1 LEAHDVALKPGGIYR
16 LEIGG
21 LGSAGYDWSYE
32 IIGAADIV
40 KVTLDASAPP
50 PPPPTGA
57 ALPNSFS
64 VPFALSVVALK
75 QGSATIHLS
84 LQRPWEKQK
93 PPLREISVRV
103 TVGNDR

>member
-21 LGSAGYDWSYE
+21 LGSAGYAWSYE
-32 IIGAADIV
+32 VTGAADIV
-40 KVTLDASAPP
+40 NVTLDAAAP

-57 ALPNSFS
+57 TLPNSFS
-64 VPFALSVVALK
+64 VPYVLSVVALK
-75 QGSATIHLS
+75 QGSATVHLS

-93 PPLREISVRV
+93 PPLREISVHV
-103 TVGNDR
+103 TVGDDR

>member
-1 LEAHDVALKPGGIYR
+1 MEAHDVALKPGGIYR

-32 IIGAADIV
+32 VTGAAHIV
-40 KVTLDASAPP
+40 RVTLDALAVPP
-50 PPPPTGA
+50 PPPSGA
-57 ALPNSFS
+57 TLPHSFS
-64 VPFALSVVALK
+64 VPYALSVVALK

>member
-1 LEAHDVALKPGGIYR
+1 LEAHDVTLKPGDIYR

-32 IIGAADIV
+32 VTGAADIV

-50 PPPPTGA
+50 PPTGA
-57 ALPNSFS
+57 TLPNSFS
-64 VPFALSVVALK
+64 VPYALTVVALK
-75 QGSATIHLS
+75 EGSATIHVS